1 MAGPGAAA
9 AAAELAAASSG
20 VFLSH
25 FEGQQG
31 PLDSAAAGDYFR
43 SYLEKERSSS
53 SKRIIHERELPQGA
67 PHRFQGGPPG
77 PLGFGYPFSD
87 DRDPGVAAVAAAL
100 FGCSKAFAAVP
111 LAAGPVFKRRQ
122 RGDLNSDWA
131 NAFVT
136 RVDPCEC
143 AAPEETFTPF
153 ELARYRDN

>member
-1 MAGPGAAA
+1 MEAPGAAA
-9 AAAELAAASSG
+9 AAGLAAASSG

-25 FEGQQG
+25 FEEQQG

-43 SYLEKERSSS
+43 SYLEREKSS
-53 SKRIIHERELPQGA
+53 SKRIIHERELPRGP
-67 PHRFQGGPPG
+67 PHRFEGGPPG

-87 DRDPGVAAVAAAL
+87 DKDPGVAAVAAAL
-100 FGCSKAFAAVP
+100 FGCSAAFAAVP
-111 LAAGPVFKRRQ
+111 LAARPVFKKRQ
-122 RGDLNSDWA
+122 KGDLNSDWA